1 MEGKLTAVM
10 EEAMVSKPSVPYIYT
25 LEIIHPDVKT
35 GTTVT
40 PIRIVK
46 NTVDIN
52 APLES
57 TAPYNPNT
65 TVLFKALNFDIT
77 FPPESAKESSPEIDL
92 QIDNVTL
99 QLKKYLDIA
108 VQSSKETLVI
118 LRPYLLNNLAAGVQ
132 MESPPRLVLSSVTAT
147 TTSVSGKCRLQ
158 VIGDRDFLTVQYLL
172 STFPSLFVGD

>member
-1 MEGKLTAVM
+1 M
-10 EEAMVSKPSVPYIYT
+10 
-25 LEIIHPDVKT
+25 
-35 GTTVT
+35 
-40 PIRIVK
+40 
-46 NTVDIN
+46 
-52 APLES
+52 
-57 TAPYNPNT
+57 
-65 TVLFKALNFDIT
+65 NFDIT